1 VFVLLN
7 FYLVLIFMRINRQSA
22 LSRSTSAKPSSGRA
36 SGAPQFSIEQTGGGA
51 AAASVQGMR
60 PMGPVDALL
69 SLQEVPDASV
79 ATRRAIGRAVN
90 ILDALEDVQMG
101 LVTGI
106 LPKGQLTRLLGL
118 VRREQ
123 EQVQDEKLGEV
134 LKEVEL
140 RAHVEL
146 AKLGEFA

>member
-1 VFVLLN
+1 
-7 FYLVLIFMRINRQSA
+7 MRINRQSA
-22 LSRSTSAKPSSGRA
+22 LSRSTSAKRSSGRA
-36 SGAPQFSIEQTGGGA
+36 GGAAQFSIEQSGTGS
-51 AAASVQGMR
+51 ASVSVQSLR
-60 PMGPVDALL
+60 PLGPVDALL
-69 SLQEVPDASV
+69 SLQEVPDATLS
-79 ATRRAIGRAVN
+79 TRRAMAHAEN

-118 VRREQ
+118 IRREQ
-123 EQVQDEKLGEV
+123 SQVQDPKLAEV

>member
-1 VFVLLN
+1 
-7 FYLVLIFMRINRQSA
+7 MRINRQGAVKRTASA
-22 LSRSTSAKPSSGRA
+22 RRPAGKAG
-36 SGAPQFSIEQTGGGA
+36 GAGQFSIEPAEAGA
-51 AAASVQGMR
+51 AASAAQGPR
-60 PMGPVDALL
+60 PLAAVDALL
-69 SLQEVPDASV
+69 SLQEVPDATTM
-79 ATRRAIGRAVN
+79 TRHALDRAEN

-101 LVTGI
+101 LVTGA
-106 LPKGQLTRLLGL
+106 LPRGQLSRLLSL

-123 EQVQDEKLGEV
+123 EQVPDPKLAKI